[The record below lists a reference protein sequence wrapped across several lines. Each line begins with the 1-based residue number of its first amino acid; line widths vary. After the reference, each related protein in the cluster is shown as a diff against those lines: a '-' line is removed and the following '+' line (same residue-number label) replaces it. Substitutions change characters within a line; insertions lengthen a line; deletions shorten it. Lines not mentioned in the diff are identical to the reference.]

1 MFVKDKSAFFKFSPE
16 EEKEQGI
23 GYLLFEMFKIQK
35 TYGRILGFESDIDRL
50 RKANSFETFAPP
62 TFDKTENSAGEIL

>member
-1 MFVKDKSAFFKFSPE
+1 MVQTD
-16 EEKEQGI
+16 
-23 GYLLFEMFKIQK
+23 
-35 TYGRILGFESDIDRL
+35 GRILGFESDIDRL